1 MNTGIIL
8 VTRCQSLQISLKI
21 TNTTFLF
28 SFFRTRGV
36 PSHLLGSAHF
46 DDNSSD
52 NSIDE
57 KNLNRHSS
65 TQDLLG
71 GQQDLLK
78 KCFDNLNLND
88 ENFTNFDK
96 LVSCKS
102 QQDEILTKDDIT
114 PPPGAPRPENSARL
128 RRYRP
133 NLE

>member
-1 MNTGIIL
+1 MNEPIRHSNFCYFIF
-8 VTRCQSLQISLKI
+8 I
-21 TNTTFLF
+21 
-28 SFFRTRGV
+28 RTRGI
-36 PSHLLGSAHF
+36 PSHLLGSTNF

-52 NSIDE
+52 NSLDE

-65 TQDLLG
+65 TQDLYAIQTG
-71 GQQDLLK
+71 SIATNDLLK
-78 KCFDNLNLND
+78 KCFDNFNLND

-96 LVSCKS
+96 LANSKT
-102 QQDEILTKDDIT
+102 QQNDVVIRDDIT